1 MKIAVVG
8 YGHVGMEMF
17 NTLLHMPEVH
27 ELVLCGRNREKI
39 EGEVADF
46 KDSLAINSKIMTRI
60 SGGGYEM
67 TKGADFIIYTAG
79 PSPTIVNED
88 RMSIAKE
95 SVEVARSISNEL
107 NKYNRD
113 AFLIVVSNPVDV
125 LVEAFVHF
133 TGRPRQKVIGTGT
146 LLDTARLKRYLAD
159 LLDIHPKNIIAY
171 VLGEHGASSF
181 IVWGRTKVMGMNID
195 EYLSSQLG
203 ENVRLS
209 REKLEEVTRRAGF
222 NIFEKKGSTSVGVA
236 AAVAQIVSAI
246 IHDTHEIVPVSISLD
261 GEYGIRDVALSLPCF
276 IGATG
281 ASVISGIKHSDEVH
295 AALMASAAVIRR
307 NSENLF

>member
-1 MKIAVVG
+1 MKVAVIG

-27 ELVLCGRNREKI
+27 ELVLCGRNRERI
-39 EGEVADF
+39 EGEIADF
-46 KDSLAINSKIMTRI
+46 KDSLAITSRVMTRI

-67 TKGADFIIYTAG
+67 TKGADIIVYTVG
-79 PSPTIVNED
+79 PSVTRDNED
-88 RMSIAKE
+88 RMSLAKE
-95 SVEVARSISNEL
+95 NVEVARTVSNEL

-125 LVEAFVHF
+125 LVSAFVKF

-181 IVWGRTKVMGMNID
+181 IVWDRTKVMGMGID
-195 EYLSSQLG
+195 EFLSSQLG
-203 ENVRLS
+203 ENVQLS
-209 REKLEEVTRRAGF
+209 QKKLEEVTRRAGF
-222 NIFEKKGSTSVGVA
+222 KIFEKKGSTSVGVA
-236 AAVAQIVSAI
+236 ASVARIVSAI
-246 IHDTHEIVPVSISLD
+246 IHDTHEIAPVSILLE
-261 GEYGIRDVALSLPCF
+261 GEYGLKDIALSLPCF
-276 IGATG
+276 VGSNG
-281 ASVISGIKHSDEVH
+281 ASVIMGIEYADEVY
-295 AALMASAAVIRR
+295 AALQASADVIRR